1 MTPLLLAALP
11 LLAPS
16 FTPAPGDEVDWL
28 RKEAIPLVSLET
40 GTDFDDLLPIKDAIG
55 DARVVLLGEQ
65 THGEGTTFEAKIRLI
80 TFLHERCG
88 FDVLV
93 FEGGMY
99 GCREAWRSF
108 KSAKVTPV
116 ESAEQG
122 IFRIWTL
129 SAQLAPL
136 WDYIASEAAG
146 ENPLELAGFECQIT
160 GRASDGLAG
169 EMKTLIDAAAL
180 PKPDAELVLEAAETA
195 RKYEV
200 FPNWKKRK
208 KSLGKALGKLR
219 KALTKKARKKVDD
232 PEFWIQ
238 FLTSLE
244 AQVANLAQAEEN
256 KRGRMA
262 KSFNPRDAQGGANLT
277 WLAEERY
284 GDRKLIVWC
293 ATMHAQRQPGKI
305 DTMRMGL
312 SYKGLETTGHHLWK
326 ALRDKTYVI
335 APVAAEGPGGLP
347 WTGTS
352 PPLGPLRNDSFEAL
366 CVEAGLDNAFID
378 LRALPKGHAFR
389 KKFIAAPLGNSPMRA
404 PWSEV
409 VDAFL
414 FLKTR
419 TPSKSTGASSD
430 PGESAPFDLVPKLK
444 QELANFARGEEGGNV
459 WATKWNLAETV
470 ERWLRAVKPD
480 ESAIILEEEILL
492 KLLTE
497 YDTGSSLLWRVHDAL
512 AQLAVAR
519 GALELGQERW
529 DLALASH
536 PTASTPDP
544 AKHSGFQHLVNR
556 AGLVRADIHGAA
568 KAQAWAL
575 ELLAEHP
582 AFHAF
587 NPSPWYERIS
597 DGNKF
602 RKALIAAYQERAQNF
617 PTEEAAIKKL
627 IAGL

>member
-1 MTPLLLAALP
+1 MTPLLLTALA

-16 FTPAPGDEVDWL
+16 FTLAPGDEVEWL
-28 RKEAIPLVSLET
+28 RKEATPLVSLET
-40 GTDFDDLLPIKDAIG
+40 GTDFDDLLPIKHAIG
-55 DARVVLLGEQ
+55 DAPVVLLGEQ
-65 THGEGTTFEAKIRLI
+65 SHGEGTTFEAKIRLI

-93 FEGGMY
+93 FESGMY

-108 KSAKVTPV
+108 KSAKVAPL
-116 ESAEQG
+116 ESANLG
-122 IFRIWTL
+122 IFPIWTR

-146 ENPLELAGFECQIT
+146 KNPLELAGFECQIT
-160 GRASDGLAG
+160 GRAAAGLAG
-169 EMKTLIDAAAL
+169 DLKTLIDAAAL
-180 PKPDAELVLEAAETA
+180 SKPDADLVLEAAETA
-195 RKYEV
+195 CKYEV

-208 KSLGKALGKLR
+208 KSLGKALGKIR
-219 KALTKKARKKVDD
+219 KALAKKAHKKVDD

-256 KRGRMA
+256 KRGPLA

-293 ATMHAQRQPGKI
+293 ATMHAQHQPGKI
-305 DTMRMGL
+305 DTMNMSL

-326 ALRDKTYVI
+326 ALKDKTYVI

-347 WTGTS
+347 WIGVQ
-352 PPLGPLRNDSFEAL
+352 PPLGPLRKDSFEAM

-430 PGESAPFDLVPKLK
+430 PEESAPFDLVPELK

-459 WATKWNLAETV
+459 WATKWDLAETV
-470 ERWLRAVKPD
+470 KRWLRAVKPD
-480 ESAIILEEEILL
+480 EGAITREEEILL
-492 KLLTE
+492 KLLAE
-497 YDTGSSLLWRVHDAL
+497 YDADSSLLWRIHDAL
-512 AQLAVAR
+512 AQLAIAR

-536 PTASTPDP
+536 PTAPTPNP
-544 AKHSGFQHLVNR
+544 TLHSGFQHIVNR
-556 AGLVRADIHGAA
+556 AGIVRAGIHGAA

-575 ELLAEHP
+575 ELLAKHP
-582 AFHAF
+582 AFRAF
-587 NPSPWYERIS
+587 YPSPWYELVS
-597 DGNKF
+597 DRNKF
-602 RKALIAAYQERAQNF
+602 HKALIAAYQERVRNF
-617 PTEEAAIKKL
+617 PAEEAAIKKL